1 MTHENR
7 EDVRIELES
16 KIAFQ
21 EKAIADFNE
30 ALVGHTRTMLE
41 LQRRIEVLEN
51 AIRRLNRHLDAFDD
65 LPPNEKPP
73 HY

>member
-1 MTHENR
+1 MTHENS

-21 EKAIADFNE
+21 EKAIADLNDAMVE
-30 ALVGHTRTMLE
+30 NTRTTFDLHRRME
-41 LQRRIEVLEN
+41 LLEN
-51 AIRRLNRHLDAFDD
+51 IVRRLSRRLDDFDEN
-65 LPPNEKPP
+65 PPNEKPP